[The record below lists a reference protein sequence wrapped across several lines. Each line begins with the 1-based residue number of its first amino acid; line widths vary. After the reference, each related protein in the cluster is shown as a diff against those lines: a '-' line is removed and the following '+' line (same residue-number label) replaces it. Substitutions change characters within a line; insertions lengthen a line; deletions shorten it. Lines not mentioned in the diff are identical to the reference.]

1 MQAITQSGQTELKIG
16 AQFEGSINISTK
28 GIGYVRVRD
37 LPDQKGANISIE
49 VPRESLNRAFHGD
62 TVLVEVTNLPPAE
75 NPKGKVIDIP
85 RRAKVGYSGT
95 LDFLPA
101 QAGAQGSHCIVSN
114 DGRMYTPINIP
125 SEKLSGAKQGDKVF
139 CAITDWPD
147 PMNAPSGEV
156 MRVLG
161 KPLENNAEML
171 SLALEKGFDDTYPA
185 AVEAEAKKIHEHG
198 ITEDEIA
205 SRRDFRQ
212 ITTFT
217 IDPADAKD
225 FDDAISVKFL
235 DNGNTEVGI
244 HIADVSHYVVPGTA
258 LDAEAYRR
266 ATSVYLVDRT
276 IPMLPEVLSNE
287 LCSLNPDV
295 DRLTM
300 SAVFEITPKFEVV
313 NEWFGK
319 TVIHS
324 HYRFTYENAQEVL
337 DKGKEAKTVSDGSPD
352 SQSESRGPF
361 LKELQAAL
369 AIAQDLEKK
378 RFESGALSLDT
389 PEVKFTL
396 DETGHPIG
404 VYTKVRGQTHH
415 MIEELMLLANRKV
428 AKFIATRDN
437 NAQEIFMYRIHDKP
451 DLDRMSDLHLFLK
464 RLGHNLPLDED
475 GLIPSRALN
484 DLLISLEGKPEKET
498 VQISIVRSMAKAIYS
513 TKNIGHYGLA
523 FEFYTHFTSPI
534 RRYPDLVVHRLLESY
549 IHNETVGKDTWA
561 NYDRIASHSSIREK
575 EASEAERASIKYK
588 QTEYMADRIGV
599 QFDGSVTGVSMNGL
613 FVEEKE
619 SKCEGMIRLRDLGDD
634 YFEYNDKEL
643 AIVGKRT
650 RKTFKIGDKVKFKVA
665 NADISKRMIDYKL
678 V

>member
-1 MQAITQSGQTELKIG
+1 MQELKIG

-28 GIGYVRVRD
+28 GVGYVRVRD
-37 LPDQKGANISIE
+37 LPDQKGANVSIE
-49 VPRESLNRAFHGD
+49 IPRESLNRAFHGD
-62 TVLVEVTNLPPAE
+62 IVLVEVTELPPAE
-75 NPKGKVIDIP
+75 NPKGKVVDIP

-95 LDFLPA
+95 LSFE
-101 QAGAQGSHCIVSN
+101 QGSHCIVTN
-114 DGRMYTPINIP
+114 DGRMYTPIVIADD
-125 SEKLSGAKQGDKVF
+125 KLSGAKQGDKVF

-147 PMNAPSGEV
+147 PMVSPSGEIV
-156 MRVLG
+156 RVLG
-161 KPLENNAEML
+161 KPLDNDAEML
-171 SLALEKGFDDTYPA
+171 SLALEKGFDDTYPP
-185 AVEAEAKKIHEHG
+185 AVEAEAQKIHERG
-198 ITEDEIA
+198 ITPEDIS
-205 SRRDFRQ
+205 SRRDFRK

-225 FDDAISVKFL
+225 FDDAISVQFL

-244 HIADVSHYVVPGTA
+244 HIADVSNYVRPGTA

-300 SAVFEITPKFEVV
+300 SAVFEITPGFEVV

-337 DKGKEAKTVSDGSPD
+337 DKKD
-352 SQSESRGPF
+352 GPF
-361 LKELQAAL
+361 LKELQSAL

-378 RFESGALSLDT
+378 RFVYGALSLDS

-404 VYTKVRGQTHH
+404 VYTKTRGQTHH

-437 NAQEIFMYRIHDKP
+437 KAEEIFMYRIHDKP
-451 DLDRMSDLHLFLK
+451 DLDRMADLHLFLK

-475 GLIPSRALN
+475 GLIPSKALN
-484 DLLISLEGKPEKET
+484 DLLIALDGKPEKET
-498 VQISIVRSMAKAIYS
+498 VQISIIRSMAKAIYS

-549 IHNETVGKDTWA
+549 LHNEVVGKDTWA
-561 NYDRIASHSSIREK
+561 GYEKIASHSSIREK
-575 EASEAERASIKYK
+575 EAADAERASIKYK
-588 QTEYMADRIGV
+588 QTEYMADRIGQ

-619 SKCEGMIRLRDLGDD
+619 SKCEGMIRLRDLGED

-650 RKTFKIGDKVKFKVA
+650 KKTFKIGDKVKFKVA
-665 NADISKRMIDYKL
+665 GADITKRMIDYKL
-678 V
+678 I

>member
-1 MQAITQSGQTELKIG
+1 MQSLIPELKVG

-28 GIGYVRVRD
+28 GTGYVKVRD
-37 LPDQKGANISIE
+37 LGISIE
-49 VPRESLNRAFHGD
+49 VPREALNRAFHGD
-62 TVLVEVTNLPPAE
+62 TVSVEVTELQSPAHD
-75 NPKGKVIDIP
+75 NPYGKVIDIP

-95 LDFLPA
+95 LDF
-101 QAGAQGSHCIVSN
+101 QQGAHCIVSN
-114 DGRMYTPINIP
+114 DGRMYTPIVIP
-125 SEKLSGAKQGDKVF
+125 GDKLSGAKAGDKVF
-139 CAITDWPD
+139 CSITDWPD
-147 PMNAPSGEV
+147 PMGTPSGEV
-156 MRVLG
+156 TRVLG

-171 SLALEKGFDDTYPA
+171 SLALEKGFDDTYPKE
-185 AVEAEAKKIHEHG
+185 VEEEAKAIHKHG
-198 ITEDEIA
+198 ITEDEMVN
-205 SRRDFRQ
+205 RRDFRQ
-212 ITTFT
+212 TTTFT

-225 FDDAISVKFL
+225 FDDAISIKFL
-235 DNGNTEVGI
+235 ENGNTEVGI
-244 HIADVSHYVVPGTA
+244 HIADVSHYVRPGTA

-337 DKGKEAKTVSDGSPD
+337 DKKD
-352 SQSESRGPF
+352 GPF
-361 LKELQAAL
+361 LKELQSAL
-369 AIAQDLEKK
+369 AIAEDLEKK
-378 RFESGALSLDT
+378 RFASGALSLDS

-404 VYTKVRGQTHH
+404 VYQKIRGATHH

-428 AKFIATRDN
+428 AQFIATRDT

-451 DLDRMSDLHLFLK
+451 DLDRMNDLHLFLK
-464 RLGHNLPLDED
+464 RLGHNLPLNKD
-475 GLIPSRALN
+475 GIIPSKELN

-498 VQISIVRSMAKAIYS
+498 VQISIIRSMTKAIYS

-534 RRYPDLVVHRLLESY
+534 RRYPDLVVHRLLQSY
-549 IHNETVGKDTWA
+549 LQNETVSKDTWA
-561 NYDRIASHSSIREK
+561 NYDKIASHSSTREK
-575 EASEAERASIKYK
+575 EAADAERASIKYK
-588 QTEYMADRIGV
+588 QTEYMADRVGQV
-599 QFDGSVTGVSMNGL
+599 FDGSVTGVSVNGL

-619 SKCEGMIRLRDLGDD
+619 SKCEGMIRLRDLGND

-643 AIVGKRT
+643 AIIGKRT
-650 RKTFKIGDKVKFKVA
+650 KKTFRIGDKVKFKVTS
-665 NADISKRMIDYKL
+665 ADITKRMIDYTL

>member
-1 MQAITQSGQTELKIG
+1 MIIADNTKRVKGILCGFYQLCYSRPMQVNTTELKVG

-28 GIGYVRVRD
+28 GVGYVRVRD
-37 LPDQKGANISIE
+37 LPNQKGANISIE
-49 VPRESLNRAFHGD
+49 VPREALNRAFHGD
-62 TVLVEVTNLPPAE
+62 TVLVEVTGLPPAE
-75 NPKGKVIDIP
+75 NPQGKVVDIP

-95 LDFLPA
+95 LDF
-101 QAGAQGSHCIVSN
+101 AQGSHCIVTN
-114 DGRMYTPINIP
+114 DGRMYTPINIAAD
-125 SEKLSGAKQGDKVF
+125 KLSGAKQGDKVF

-147 PMNAPSGEV
+147 PMNAPSGEIV
-156 MRVLG
+156 RVLG

-171 SLALEKGFDDTYPA
+171 SLALEKGFDDNYPA
-185 AVEAEAKKIHEHG
+185 AVEEEAKKIHEHG
-198 ITEDEIA
+198 ITEEEIQN
-205 SRRDFRQ
+205 RRDFRQ
-212 ITTFT
+212 VTTFT

-235 DNGNTEVGI
+235 ENGNTEVGI

-287 LCSLNPDV
+287 LCSLNPDL

-337 DKGKEAKTVSDGSPD
+337 DKKE
-352 SQSESRGPF
+352 GPF
-361 LKELQAAL
+361 LAELQAAL
-369 AIAQDLEKK
+369 VIAQDLEKK
-378 RFESGALSLDT
+378 RFASGALSLDT

-396 DETGHPIG
+396 DENGHPTG

-428 AKFIATRDN
+428 AQFIATRN
-437 NAQEIFMYRIHDKP
+437 TNANEIFMYRVHDKP

-464 RLGHNLPLDED
+464 RLGHNLPLDKD

-575 EASEAERASIKYK
+575 EAADAERASIKYK

-599 QFDGSVTGVSMNGL
+599 QFDGMVTGVSMNGL

-619 SKCEGMIRLRDLGDD
+619 SRCEGMIRLRDLGDD

-650 RKTFKIGDKVKFKVA
+650 KKTFKIGDKVKFKVA
-665 NADISKRMIDYKL
+665 GADITKRMIDYKL